1 MSSKLLGCLQYRF
14 EMVVPQI
21 NFKTI
26 WKDASL
32 RIHTVFYGNEYLSD
46 SEQKA
51 IKVNVWEIFIHNR
64 KNNPNYWCACF
75 PNEFNNGANSSS
87 FPWYVDYAIVSL
99 ANPNN
104 FQENGVDLLPD
115 WQLFWEKSYLE
126 KLEIVSDSAD
136 ESE

>member
-1 MSSKLLGCLQYRF
+1 MSSKLLGCLQYKF

-51 IKVNVWEIFIHNR
+51 IKVNVRNIYSQPQEQP
-64 KNNPNYWCACF
+64 KLLVCLF
-75 PNEFNNGANSSS
+75 P
-87 FPWYVDYAIVSL
+87 
-99 ANPNN
+99 
-104 FQENGVDLLPD
+104 
-115 WQLFWEKSYLE
+115 K
-126 KLEIVSDSAD
+126 
-136 ESE
+136 